1 MIVRV
6 PRDLDIVLSMSWEPH
21 RPHGIC
27 GHIYEM
33 IEYGMLLSE
42 HMKTGLLFGDT
53 IQSKQQLIDI
63 ISNKYTYTD
72 EQINRLVENTI
83 ISDNPTYVI
92 GTTILIVDGG
102 LRRFQ
107 EAGIRLIFDNII
119 CFKCSYIDTIHDRC
133 YTNVTLLQD
142 DRLYANI
149 TPEDCDMSTQYVKKI
164 DFQRLRDVNDCD
176 TDTCMLYLTGNC
188 RELELDMV
196 RDITGR
202 DSRKY
207 LIVTNDVNRYNIL
220 NTSNVTVKSTPVNNI
235 FEHFNTYVYTPTLKR
250 WDGSPR
256 FPAECMY
263 FNRRVEFCG
272 VDDQYM
278 SEDRGLY
285 YRMQDI
291 QEGVDKIT
299 LSKDDDILSILNEI
313 I

>member
-6 PRDLDIVLSMSWEPH
+6 PHSLDIVLSMSWEPG

-27 GHIYEM
+27 GHVYEM
-33 IEYGMLLSE
+33 IEYGMLLSNY
-42 HMKTGLLFGDT
+42 MTTGLLFGDT
-53 IQSKQQLIDI
+53 IQTKQQLTDI
-63 ISNKYTYTD
+63 INDKYTYTE
-72 EQINRLVENTI
+72 EQVTRLVENTI
-83 ISDNPTYVI
+83 ISDNPTFVI
-92 GTTILIVDGG
+92 GTSMLLVDGG

-142 DRLYANI
+142 DRLYKNI
-149 TPEDCDMSTQYVKKI
+149 TPEDCEISTQYVKKI
-164 DFQRLRDVNDCD
+164 DFKRLRDVTPCS

-188 RELELDMV
+188 RELELDVV
-196 RDITGR
+196 RDIILQ

-207 LIVTNDVNRYNIL
+207 LIVTNDLIRYSIL
-220 NTSNVTVKSTPVNNI
+220 NTPGVIVSQAPVDNI
-235 FEHFNTYVYTPTLKR
+235 FEHFQTYIYTPTLKK

-256 FPAECMY
+256 FPAECVY
-263 FNRRVEFCG
+263 FNRQVEFYG

-291 QEGVDKIT
+291 RKDINGIT
-299 LSKDDDILSILNEI
+299 LTLNDEIISILNEI